1 MLRETIDDID
11 ISSKAGLNAAIPQ
24 AASDEADI
32 DPIEIATVLLR
43 EKKTILQIMLVVVL
57 FTAVVVY
64 GLVKPWFTAQATFL
78 PPQNAPGS
86 RLSQLASQLGPLGGA
101 VGALGGLKSPGD
113 AYIGILGSR
122 TIADAMVAK
131 FDLQKVYNAKKL
143 SAAEKRLKANSTF
156 LSGKDTLIT
165 IAVEDNDP
173 KRAADLANGYLD
185 FLREQNG
192 KLALSESSQRRLFFE
207 QQLELE
213 KNKLADAEVELRRAE
228 EKTGI
233 IAPYSQAQ
241 VEIEADAE
249 TRAQIASREV
259 ELASLRQVATD
270 QNPAVAR
277 LQSEIAGLQQHLKQ
291 LQSDQKRQ
299 SGSVQMP
306 TAKVPEL
313 ALEYVRKEREVKY
326 HEVLFQ
332 LLARQFETARLDESR
347 EAPLLQVVDR
357 AVVPDT
363 KSGPPRTL
371 LLLAAAILGI
381 FLGSI
386 WVLFRN
392 TIGTMQQNPAKARQL
407 DDLRQ
412 AALGKH

>member
-24 AASDEADI
+24 AASNEADI

-43 EKKTILQIMLVVVL
+43 EKKKILQIMLVVVL

-86 RLSQLASQLGPLGGA
+86 RLSQLASQLGPLGA

-122 TIADAMVAK
+122 TIADAMVEK

-143 SAAEKRLKANSTF
+143 STAEKMLKANSTF

-165 IAVEDNDP
+165 IAVKDNDP

-291 LQSDQKRQ
+291 LQNDQKRQ
-299 SGSVQMP
+299 SGSVQLP

-392 TIGTMQQNPAKARQL
+392 AIGTMQQNPAKARQL

>member
-1 MLRETIDDID
+1 
-11 ISSKAGLNAAIPQ
+11 
-24 AASDEADI
+24 
-32 DPIEIATVLLR
+32 
-43 EKKTILQIMLVVVL
+43 
-57 FTAVVVY
+57 
-64 GLVKPWFTAQATFL
+64 
-78 PPQNAPGS
+78 
-86 RLSQLASQLGPLGGA
+86 
-101 VGALGGLKSPGD
+101 
-113 AYIGILGSR
+113 
-122 TIADAMVAK
+122 MVEK

-143 SAAEKRLKANSTF
+143 STAEKRLRANSTF

-213 KNKLADAEVELRRAE
+213 KNKLADAEVDLRRAE

-249 TRAQIASREV
+249 TRAQITSREV

-291 LQSDQKRQ
+291 LQNDQKRQ

-392 TIGTMQQNPAKARQL
+392 AIGTMQQNPAKARQL

>member
-24 AASDEADI
+24 AASNEADI
-32 DPIEIATVLLR
+32 DPIEIVTVLLR
-43 EKKTILQIMLVVVL
+43 EKKTILQIML
-57 FTAVVVY
+57 VVY

-86 RLSQLASQLGPLGGA
+86 GLSQLASQLGPLGA

-122 TIADAMVAK
+122 TIADAMVEK

-143 SAAEKRLKANSTF
+143 STAERILKANSTF

-249 TRAQIASREV
+249 TRAQIVSREV

-291 LQSDQKRQ
+291 LQNDQKHQ
-299 SGSVQMP
+299 SGSVQLP

-363 KSGPPRTL
+363 KSGPRRTL

-392 TIGTMQQNPAKARQL
+392 AIGTMQQNPAKARQL